1 MADHQLRV
9 RHGAPDH
16 RAFRKEEC
24 SKQMAAHL
32 AKRGHD
38 VTVVTGRPLLRRA
51 NNRFDG
57 VRIVYVRCPDLPR
70 LHMPP
75 STCMV
80 RWPLR
85 SIIWMGPFGLSLVPK
100 RYSRPTSVVADVQS
114 RRRPGKIDDIPV
126 SSVELHGK
134 MYVEGPTAWKARRRQ
149 PFGRRRTSRGQLT

>member
-57 VRIVYVRCPDLPR
+57 VRVVYVRCPDLPR
-70 LHMPP
+70 
-75 STCMV
+75 
-80 RWPLR
+80 
-85 SIIWMGPFGLSLVPK
+85 FA
-100 RYSRPTSVVADVQS
+100 YAA
-114 RRRPGKIDDIPV
+114 
-126 SSVELHGK
+126 EYLHGQ
-134 MYVEGPTAWKARRRQ
+134 VAAAFHHLDEGHLAYHLSQNATAGPRASLPTCRAAGAQARL
-149 PFGRRRTSRGQLT
+149 TISR